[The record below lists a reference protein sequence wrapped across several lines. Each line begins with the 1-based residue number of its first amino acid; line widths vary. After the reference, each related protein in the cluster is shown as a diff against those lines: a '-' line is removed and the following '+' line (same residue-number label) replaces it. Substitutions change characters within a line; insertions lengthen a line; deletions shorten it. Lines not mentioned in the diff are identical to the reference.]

1 MIAYGRS
8 KKNIAV
14 GIFLCTIF
22 IGPLPIVLRLLE
34 PFVGISLMPVNG
46 SDALWWILLFH
57 GCIVVTLGSLGFVF
71 IGSMAMEIVEDVE
84 NTTGRREEGLLGTV
98 NAFIHKL
105 VGAGGVLIAG
115 LIVSWAGFDNPN
127 ATQEMLYGEVI
138 NRFAFVHVVL
148 GFCLPIFS
156 TLLVLMFDIDRKVHL
171 ENVNDLGYVE
181 KE

>member
-1 MIAYGRS
+1 M
-8 KKNIAV
+8 
-14 GIFLCTIF
+14 
-22 IGPLPIVLRLLE
+22 
-34 PFVGISLMPVNG
+34 G
-46 SDALWWILLFH
+46 SEM
-57 GCIVVTLGSLGFVF
+57 CIRDR
-71 IGSMAMEIVEDVE
+71 EIVEDVE
-84 NTTGRREEGLLGTV
+84 KTTGRREEGLLGTV

-115 LIVSWAGFDNPN
+115 LIVSWAGFDDPN
-127 ATQEMLYGEVI
+127 ATEEMLNGEII

>member
-1 MIAYGRS
+1 MY
-8 KKNIAV
+8 K
-14 GIFLCTIF
+14 GIYSS
-22 IGPLPIVLRLLE
+22 E
-34 PFVGISLMPVNG
+34 K
-46 SDALWWILLFH
+46 
-57 GCIVVTLGSLGFVF
+57 
-71 IGSMAMEIVEDVE
+71 
-84 NTTGRREEGLLGTV
+84 LLGTV

-115 LIVSWAGFDNPN
+115 LIVSWAGFDDPN
-127 ATQEMLYGEVI
+127 ATEEMLNGEII

-156 TLLVLMFDIDRKVHL
+156 TLLVLMFDIDRKIHL